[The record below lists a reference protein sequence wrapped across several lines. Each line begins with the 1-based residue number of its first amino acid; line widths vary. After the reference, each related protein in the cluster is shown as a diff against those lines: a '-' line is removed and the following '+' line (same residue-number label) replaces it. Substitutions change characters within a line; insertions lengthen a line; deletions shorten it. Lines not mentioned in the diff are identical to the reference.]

1 MLLTLQQKQIAMM
14 NSRTITCSINRPPSE
29 VYPFASKPA
38 NLPQWLRSFCLSV
51 KQSGDAWLMETAIG
65 WMEIEF
71 VPANE
76 FRVLDHVVKLPDGQ
90 SIHNSMR
97 VVANGTGSE
106 IMFTLL
112 QPPEM
117 SDEQFA
123 KDAAMVEADLQT
135 LKAVM
140 ENYHKRE

>member
-1 MLLTLQQKQIAMM
+1 
-14 NSRTITCSINRPPSE
+14 
-29 VYPFASKPA
+29 
-38 NLPQWLRSFCLSV
+38 
-51 KQSGDAWLMETAIG
+51 METAIG

-140 ENYHKRE
+140 ENYQKRE